1 MYNIRRLESFN
12 HIPSWLE
19 EARLNTDPDA
29 SIFLVG
35 NKLDNAQTKRAV
47 TTQQAEN
54 FAKQNNLAG
63 FIEASAKTAENVAE

>member
-19 EARLNTDPDA
+19 EAKLNTDPDA

-35 NKLDNAQTKRAV
+35 NKLDKAQTKRAV

-63 FIEASAKTAENVAE
+63 FIEASAKTAENVTE